1 VLSQLNNVNQTLR
14 RRRRLQSVHRRP
26 AARRFGVRNEIEK
39 AFRHYGAVRSVWVA
53 RNPPGFAFVVFEDS
67 RDAGDAVRDLDG
79 TVICGVRARVEL
91 SSGRSRAADPARA
104 ASVAAAGG
112 GGRGGGCYSCGRPGH
127 FARECPRLRGGDRD
141 RDAGLGDRDRD
152 RGGRYD
158 DRRVVGRG
166 RARLAP
172 GPDLGAE
179 QLQHVARSGE
189 ERQMGRRVYVGDLPG
204 GADERDIKSALRSF
218 GELESVWVHGRGT
231 YAFVTFRERR
241 DAEDAVRSPPRIRG
255 ARARLELAKHER
267 RPAAAGGGRRMAEA
281 VAEAAVAFE
290 AAVRATTGATAAAAA
305 ATTLT

>member
-1 VLSQLNNVNQTLR
+1 YDDDDGCKVYIGDLPRDASDVPALR
-14 RRRRLQSVHRRP
+14 RRPLRLGCPQS
-26 AARRFGVRNEIEK
+26 A
-39 AFRHYGAVRSVWVA
+39 
-53 RNPPGFAFVVFEDS
+53 GFAFVVFEDS

-91 SSGRSRAADPARA
+91 SSGRSRARRPGQGGFGGGG
-104 ASVAAAGG
+104 GG

-141 RDAGLGDRDRD
+141 RDRSRDRDRD

-158 DRRVVGRG
+158 DRRPAVS
-166 RARLAP
+166 
-172 GPDLGAE
+172 
-179 QLQHVARSGE
+179 QLEFNHV
-189 ERQMGRRVYVGDLPG
+189 RQEMGRRVYVGDLPG

-267 RPAAAGGGRRMAEA
+267 RPAAAGGGAA
-281 VAEAAVAFE
+281 VAEAAAVAGAVAFE
-290 AAVRATTGATAAAAA
+290 AAVRATTGATAVAAA
-305 ATTLT
+305 ATTLTSVRGRGGLGGRGKYGGRS